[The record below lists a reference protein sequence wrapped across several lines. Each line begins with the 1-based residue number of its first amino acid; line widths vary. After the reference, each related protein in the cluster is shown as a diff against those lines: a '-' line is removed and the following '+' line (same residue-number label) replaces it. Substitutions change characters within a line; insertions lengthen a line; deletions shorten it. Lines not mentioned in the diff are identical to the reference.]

1 MMMWK
6 SLKFSREK
14 QQISSE
20 EEEEE
25 EEEER
30 REEMQLSAALA
41 TRATTTTTSERREGE
56 FFSSGNTSSLFFV
69 RRRIRRSEKRE
80 AKTKKTTTTPRV
92 GAFLFNNDDGEK
104 NKKRT
109 TSSRRTKTSSP
120 KPKPL
125 QQGDLTKKR
134 CDACLGTGKIPCYNC
149 TRRTSGWESGGN
161 AVGGG
166 GGVKAISV
174 ADKVGYVPAK
184 RKTLRLFSLPFG
196 WKTTSDKSGDSNKK
210 KEEEDQAL
218 VRCPVCETCVPGKLV
233 CGRCNGQ
240 GSLLYRSADWR

>member
-1 MMMWK
+1 
-6 SLKFSREK
+6 
-14 QQISSE
+14 
-20 EEEEE
+20 
-25 EEEER
+25 
-30 REEMQLSAALA
+30 MQLSAALA
-41 TRATTTTTSERREGE
+41 TRATTRTTTTSERREGE
-56 FFSSGNTSSLFFV
+56 FFSSGNTSKSLFFV
-69 RRRIRRSEKRE
+69 RRRNIRRSERE
-80 AKTKKTTTTPRV
+80 AKTKTTTTPRV
-92 GAFLFNNDDGEK
+92 GAFLFNNDGEN

-109 TSSRRTKTSSP
+109 TSRRTSSSP

-149 TRRTSGWESGGN
+149 TRRTSGWESGGT
-161 AVGGG
+161 AGGG

-184 RKTLRLFSLPFG
+184 RKTQSLFSLPFG

-210 KEEEDQAL
+210 KEEEDQALL

>member
-1 MMMWK
+1 
-6 SLKFSREK
+6 
-14 QQISSE
+14 
-20 EEEEE
+20 
-25 EEEER
+25 
-30 REEMQLSAALA
+30 MQLSAALA
-41 TRATTTTTSERREGE
+41 TRATTRTTTTSERREGE
-56 FFSSGNTSSLFFV
+56 FSSSGNTSSLFFV
-69 RRRIRRSEKRE
+69 RKERIRRSERE

-92 GAFLFNNDDGEK
+92 GAFLFNNDGE

-109 TSSRRTKTSSP
+109 TSRRTSSSP

-166 GGVKAISV
+166 GVKAISV

-184 RKTLRLFSLPFG
+184 RSLFSLPSFG
-196 WKTTSDKSGDSNKK
+196 WKTTSDKSDDSNKK
-210 KEEEDQAL
+210 KQEEDQAL

>member
-1 MMMWK
+1 
-6 SLKFSREK
+6 
-14 QQISSE
+14 
-20 EEEEE
+20 
-25 EEEER
+25 
-30 REEMQLSAALA
+30 MQLSAALA
-41 TRATTTTTSERREGE
+41 TRATTTRTTSERREGE
-56 FFSSGNTSSLFFV
+56 FSSSGNTSSLFFV
-69 RRRIRRSEKRE
+69 RRRIRRRSERE
-80 AKTKKTTTTPRV
+80 AKTKTTTTPRV
-92 GAFLFNNDDGEK
+92 GAFLFNNDGEN

-109 TSSRRTKTSSP
+109 TSRRTSSSP

-161 AVGGG
+161 AAGGG

-184 RKTLRLFSLPFG
+184 RSLFSLPSFG
-196 WKTTSDKSGDSNKK
+196 WKTTSTEKSGDDSNKK

-218 VRCPVCETCVPGKLV
+218 VRCPVCETGVPGKLV

>member
-1 MMMWK
+1 
-6 SLKFSREK
+6 
-14 QQISSE
+14 
-20 EEEEE
+20 
-25 EEEER
+25 
-30 REEMQLSAALA
+30 
-41 TRATTTTTSERREGE
+41 
-56 FFSSGNTSSLFFV
+56 
-69 RRRIRRSEKRE
+69 
-80 AKTKKTTTTPRV
+80 
-92 GAFLFNNDDGEK
+92 
-104 NKKRT
+104 
-109 TSSRRTKTSSP
+109 
-120 KPKPL
+120 
-125 QQGDLTKKR
+125 LTKKR

-210 KEEEDQAL
+210 KQEEDQAL

>member
-1 MMMWK
+1 MMWK
-6 SLKFSREK
+6 TLKFSREK
-14 QQISSE
+14 QQISS

-41 TRATTTTTSERREGE
+41 TRATTRTTTTSERREGE
-56 FFSSGNTSSLFFV
+56 FFSSGNTSKSLFFV
-69 RRRIRRSEKRE
+69 RRRNIRRSERE
-80 AKTKKTTTTPRV
+80 AKTKTTTTPRV
-92 GAFLFNNDDGEK
+92 GAFLFNNDGEN

-109 TSSRRTKTSSP
+109 TSRRTSSSP

-149 TRRTSGWESGGN
+149 TRRTSGWESGGAGN
-161 AVGGG
+161 AS

-184 RKTLRLFSLPFG
+184 RKTQSLFSLPFG

-210 KEEEDQAL
+210 KEEEDQALL

>member
-1 MMMWK
+1 MMWK
-6 SLKFSREK
+6 TLKFSREK

-25 EEEER
+25 EEER
-30 REEMQLSAALA
+30 REEMQLYAALA
-41 TRATTTTTSERREGE
+41 TRATTRTTTTSERREGE
-56 FFSSGNTSSLFFV
+56 FFSSSNTSKSLFFV
-69 RRRIRRSEKRE
+69 RRRNIRRSERE
-80 AKTKKTTTTPRV
+80 AKTKTTTTPRV
-92 GAFLFNNDDGEK
+92 GAFLFNNDGEN

-109 TSSRRTKTSSP
+109 TSRRTSSSP
-120 KPKPL
+120 KPKLL

-174 ADKVGYVPAK
+174 ADTVGYVPAK
-184 RKTLRLFSLPFG
+184 RKTQSLFSLPFG

-210 KEEEDQAL
+210 KEEEEPL